1 MASPRRRRHAPQD
14 SRGHGHGT
22 AGGLDR
28 VRRRGTY
35 DRAGHNILIAND
47 AEGFAAHVL
56 ALLGSAGRAALLGQA
71 GRELVEAR
79 YRWNTCL
86 AGLDCLYERLLG
98 PRAA

>member
-1 MASPRRRRHAPQD
+1 MCSLCWGR
-14 SRGHGHGT
+14 
-22 AGGLDR
+22 L
-28 VRRRGTY
+28 
-35 DRAGHNILIAND
+35 
-47 AEGFAAHVL
+47 E
-56 ALLGSAGRAALLGQA
+56 RAALLGQA